1 MLLVRDDDILVH
13 SREFAGREFDRFKG
27 AHELLCQA
35 PGKLL
40 HAPAILVSEIQDF
53 PQCIE
58 YVQTE
63 TIAGRMQPELH
74 GYKHIDYASLSIDE
88 VREHLQKCIEWYYST
103 FNMFPSNW
111 YTPFGA
117 GADSRGFFLNDIAKE
132 FELTL
137 YAVDTQSNEIK
148 SVKASRQIEHTM
160 RDLRAGMSFNEYCT
174 RYEDTMWH
182 WWARGSRINRLVEI
196 AKYGSWND
204 ASVFNKDLFK

>member
-103 FNMFPSNW
+103 FNMFPSKWSIPVRREHIKNELNCIIVLLIC
-111 YTPFGA
+111 
-117 GADSRGFFLNDIAKE
+117 SFLTGILNLAPVLIA
-132 FELTL
+132 
-137 YAVDTQSNEIK
+137 V
-148 SVKASRQIEHTM
+148 V
-160 RDLRAGMSFNEYCT
+160 SF
-174 RYEDTMWH
+174 
-182 WWARGSRINRLVEI
+182 
-196 AKYGSWND
+196 
-204 ASVFNKDLFK
+204 